1 MCKYFIIFFLVFS
14 HNLGLAQLS
23 DNFSDGNFIANPV
36 WEGDVNNFIVND
48 DLELQL
54 NAPDAGESFL
64 YTSIS
69 PEESNEWSFYFR
81 MEFAPSGSN
90 IMRIYFA
97 LSDLDLTIA
106 DGYYVEVGETGSDDE
121 LKFYQLEN
129 GSPTLMGSGTM
140 GALATDPSVARVKIV
155 KTAGT
160 WQLDI
165 NYDGGLVL
173 TPEITISDANS
184 ITDNSYLGLWCKYTA
199 TRTDKFFF
207 DDIYSGVEIIDSE
220 GPEIISSSL
229 LSSNSLLLCFDEA
242 VEEIATS
249 DVIVSPSINIASLDY
264 HEGELNKLLIS
275 FTEDISGG
283 IDYTLDIPSIS
294 DLTGNTSSVEGIIFS
309 RLETPAVGDLIIN
322 EVLSDPFPGGTD
334 FIEIYN
340 RSDKT
345 LSLSGLVLINGTNGN
360 FEVIL
365 GPNEISPDEYIAF
378 TEDKDFL
385 DDNYTLLNPDAV
397 HEMDLPSYNNDEGNV
412 SLLYFDGTNITA
424 IDSFNYTSELHS
436 TLLSDTEGVSLERLS
451 SEVATN
457 SADNWNSASEFSG
470 YATPGYENS
479 NRISSTSGTDIFSLD
494 KKVFSPDGDGFEDLL
509 IINYTLPSTGYSLS
523 VNIYDAEG
531 KFIRNLAESALPSV
545 SGIVKWDGTVE
556 EGTLASMGI
565 YIAHFSG
572 FHPDG
577 DRLEEKLVFA
587 IAEVL
592 D

>member
-1 MCKYFIIFFLVFS
+1 MCKYFFIFFLVFS
-14 HNLGLAQLS
+14 HNFGLAQLS
-23 DNFSDGNFIANPV
+23 DNFSDGNFITNPV

-48 DLELQL
+48 NLELQL

-106 DGYYVEVGETGSDDE
+106 DGYYLEVGETGSDDE

-155 KTAGT
+155 KTDGT

-173 TPEITISDANS
+173 SPEITISDATS
-184 ITDNSYLGLWCKYTA
+184 ITDNSYFGLWCKYTA

-229 LSSNSLLLCFDEA
+229 LSSSSLLLCFDEA

-249 DVIVSPSINIASLDY
+249 DVFVSPSITIASINY

-322 EVLSDPFPGGTD
+322 EVLSDPFPDGTD

-365 GPNEISPDEYIAF
+365 GPNEISPNEYIAF

-385 DDNYTLLNPDAV
+385 DDNYTLLDPDAV

-424 IDSFNYTSELHS
+424 IDSFDYTSELHS

-479 NRISSTSGTDIFSLD
+479 NRISSISSTDIFSLD

>member
-14 HNLGLAQLS
+14 QNLGLAQLS

-54 NAPDAGESFL
+54 NAPDAGKSFL

-184 ITDNSYLGLWCKYTA
+184 ITDNSYFGLWCKYTA

-207 DDIYSGVEIIDSE
+207 DNIYSGVEIIDSE

-229 LSSNSLLLCFDEA
+229 LSSKSLLLCFDEA

-322 EVLSDPFPGGTD
+322 EVLSDPFPDGTD

-385 DDNYTLLNPDAV
+385 DDNYTLLDPDAV

>member
-1 MCKYFIIFFLVFS
+1 MCKYFFIFFLVFS
-14 HNLGLAQLS
+14 HNFGLAQLS
-23 DNFSDGNFIANPV
+23 DNFSDGNFITNPV

-48 DLELQL
+48 NLELQL

-106 DGYYVEVGETGSDDE
+106 DGYYLEVGETGSDDE

-155 KTAGT
+155 KTDGT

-173 TPEITISDANS
+173 SPEITISDATS
-184 ITDNSYLGLWCKYTA
+184 ITDNSYFGLWCKYTA

-229 LSSNSLLLCFDEA
+229 LSSSSLLLCFDEA
-242 VEEIATS
+242 VEKIATS
-249 DVIVSPSINIASLDY
+249 DVFVSPSITIASINY

-322 EVLSDPFPGGTD
+322 EVLSDPFPDGTD

-365 GPNEISPDEYIAF
+365 GPNEISPNEYIAF

-385 DDNYTLLNPDAV
+385 DDNYTLLDPDAV

-424 IDSFNYTSELHS
+424 IDSFDYTSELHS

-479 NRISSTSGTDIFSLD
+479 NRISSISGTDIFSLD

>member
-199 TRTDKFFF
+199 TRTGKFFF

>member
-14 HNLGLAQLS
+14 QNLGLAQLS

-54 NAPDAGESFL
+54 NAPDAGKSFL

-184 ITDNSYLGLWCKYTA
+184 ILDNSYFGLWCKYTA

-207 DDIYSGVEIIDSE
+207 DNIYSGVEIIDSE

-229 LSSNSLLLCFDEA
+229 LSSKSLLLCFDEA

-322 EVLSDPFPGGTD
+322 EVLSDPFPDGTD

-385 DDNYTLLNPDAV
+385 DDNYTLLDPDAV

-572 FHPDG
+572 FHPGG

>member
-14 HNLGLAQLS
+14 QNLGLAQLS

-54 NAPDAGESFL
+54 NAPDAGKSFL

-184 ITDNSYLGLWCKYTA
+184 ITDNSYFGLWCKYTA

-322 EVLSDPFPGGTD
+322 EVLSDPFPDGTD

-385 DDNYTLLNPDAV
+385 DDNYTLLDPDAV